1 MTISSYGWA
10 PSAST
15 PPSSQSRSHGDALSA
30 PTSGLRLP
38 LPLSQPRVTY
48 ILLGINVL
56 VWLAM
61 TVVGGSTNTDVLI
74 RFGAKA
80 NALVADGQV
89 WRLLTSMF
97 LHVGLMHLLF
107 NSYALFIFGMEVE
120 RLYGSTRFLAI
131 YLLAGL
137 WGSLASFAFGPE
149 LSAGASG
156 AIFGLLGT
164 MLAFF
169 RRHRETFGDWG
180 RQRLLNLWGVAVFNL
195 VLGFTVPGIDN
206 LAHLGGL
213 LSGVLLGWLLAPQY
227 RAQVD
232 EGGRLHVTDPTGMLS
247 YRTSLGA
254 RWWVVALVVILLV
267 VSIGGAMAVQ
277 RQSASALI
285 LRGQRALEGG
295 DLATAESF
303 LREAVARDP
312 DSAEAYFYLG
322 VVLSTQDQMTEAA
335 RAYED
340 ALRLEYDLA
349 EAHWN
354 LALAYAALGRST
366 DAIAEFEAFIA
377 LRPDSPDTDRARVF
391 IAELRKSAP

>member
-15 PPSSQSRSHGDALSA
+15 PPSPQPRSHGDA
-30 PTSGLRLP
+30 GLRLP
-38 LPLSQPRVTY
+38 LPLGQPRVTY

-80 NALVADGQV
+80 NVLVADGQV

-107 NSYALFIFGMEVE
+107 NSYALFVFGMEVE
-120 RLYGSTRFLAI
+120 RLYGSARFLVI

-137 WGSLASFAFGPE
+137 WGSLASFAFGPD

-180 RQRLLNLWGVAVFNL
+180 RQRLLSLWGVAVFNL

-213 LSGVLLGWLLAPQY
+213 LSGVALGWLLAPQY
-227 RAQVD
+227 RVQVG
-232 EGGRLHVTDPTGMLS
+232 EGGRLHVAE
-247 YRTSLGA
+247 RTSLGA
-254 RWWVVALVVILLV
+254 RWWVVALAVILLIA
-267 VSIGGAMAVQ
+267 SIGGAMAVQ

-295 DLATAESF
+295 NLATAESF

-322 VVLSTQDQMTEAA
+322 VVLSTQDQMSEAA

-340 ALRLEYDLA
+340 ALRREYDLA

-354 LALAYAALGRST
+354 LALAYAALGRSA